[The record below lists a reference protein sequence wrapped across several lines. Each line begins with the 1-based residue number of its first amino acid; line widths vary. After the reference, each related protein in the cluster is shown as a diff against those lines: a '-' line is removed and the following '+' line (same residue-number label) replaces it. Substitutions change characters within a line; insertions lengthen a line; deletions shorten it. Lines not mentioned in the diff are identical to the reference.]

1 MVFAGKT
8 DAIALLK
15 ADHRQVED
23 LFKKFCKAK
32 ARSQKQQLAREICM
46 GLTVHLRIE
55 EEIFYPACRD
65 VIEDADLDESYV
77 EHDGAKVLIAEIEES
92 GTDAAFFDAKVKVL
106 CEQISRHVEEE
117 ERRAEGLFAEA
128 KAAGLDMADL
138 GVQMAARKNELLE
151 EIRAEG
157 LPVPETRTFIGR
169 GLPKSP
175 PLEVPR
181 QP

>member
-1 MVFAGKT
+1 
-8 DAIALLK
+8 LLR
-15 ADHRQVED
+15 ADHRKVED
-23 LFKKFCKAK
+23 LFKKFRKAK
-32 ARSQKQQLAREICM
+32 APSQKQQLAREICIEH
-46 GLTVHLRIE
+46 TVHLRIE

-92 GTDAAFFDAKVKVL
+92 GTDAAFFDAKVTVL
-106 CEQISRHVEEE
+106 CEQISHHVEEE
-117 ERRAEGLFAEA
+117 ERRTEGLFAAA
-128 KAAGLDMADL
+128 KAAGLDMANL
-138 GVQMAARKNELLE
+138 GVEMAARKQELLE

-169 GLPKSP
+169 GLPKGAP
-175 PLEVPR
+175 VEAPR